1 MKSLNKKK
9 ILLILA
15 TTISIALL
23 AYFKLYYIQL
33 DISDVYSID
42 IFTEDN
48 TYTLILNSNEID
60 KFSSFISP
68 YRFRN
73 LHTNHVKLEADL
85 PGYTFYL
92 KGDKTVRFATLSKN
106 FVMIDNDIYEVLDG
120 GLDYEFIEKFITSN
134 KLKAKSSNST
144 SNNRKIVK

>member
-1 MKSLNKKK
+1 M
-9 ILLILA
+9 
-15 TTISIALL
+15 
-23 AYFKLYYIQL
+23 
-33 DISDVYSID
+33 
-42 IFTEDN
+42 
-48 TYTLILNSNEID
+48 
-60 KFSSFISP
+60 SSFISP

-92 KGDKTVRFATLSKN
+92 KGDKTVRFATLSRN